1 MRITKRAMSSVTNLV
16 YYASVS
22 RESTVLVE
30 HRNPKEDLAADVGVE
45 CLEKVPPYHLQFS
58 YTIKQRM
65 FIFLIDSPFI
75 YCAIVDEALGKG
87 KTFGFLERV
96 RDEFKILIRSRG
108 LDPMRLDYNAMSS
121 DFAGVFKHLVKPLVG
136 IPQKDF
142 DLNDDN
148 LSDSKD
154 DTCLS
159 PSNSARAE
167 HSHPGAN
174 GGPSPLTAIGHRDFN
189 AGKKPSKDQQVKEI
203 MMTNSGKALET
214 CNASEMDPGLKK
226 LRNRQIASQMWWKN
240 VKLVLI
246 LDLVVCFVL
255 FAIWLGI
262 CGGFSCV
269 K

>member
-1 MRITKRAMSSVTNLV
+1 MRITKSAMSSVTNLV

-136 IPQKDF
+136 IPQKEF

-189 AGKKPSKDQQVKEI
+189 AGKKPSKDQQVPVRFY
-203 MMTNSGKALET
+203 L
-214 CNASEMDPGLKK
+214 LKLHIVLSFNYSLATLCQSVK
-226 LRNRQIASQMWWKN
+226 SN
-240 VKLVLI
+240 VSNLIIVIVQFEVL
-246 LDLVVCFVL
+246 
-255 FAIWLGI
+255 
-262 CGGFSCV
+262 
-269 K
+269 KY